1 MSPKSERFVSSS
13 MSSVLPFLL
22 VEDSGVPTLDLLL
35 QLHDVLLQGLYN
47 VLQSTLQLES
57 VKLAKK

>member
-1 MSPKSERFVSSS
+1 MSPKSERFVSGL

-22 VEDSGVPTLDLLL
+22 VEDSSVSTLDLLL

-47 VLQSTLQLES
+47 VLQSTLQLDS
-57 VKLAKK
+57 V